1 LHHVWPYAN
10 VQISQSPAF
19 EENDHVEQNIVL
31 EMNQQMEEDD
41 GFQPLFDYSKVYDS
55 PPKFQEDDSD
65 EEEVIISTQQR
76 YGATKRCA
84 GNMLTKVDYNTSC

>member
-1 LHHVWPYAN
+1 

-55 PPKFQEDDSD
+55 PPKFQEGKYHALQLPVMSLSVTD
-65 EEEVIISTQQR
+65 EKLYVFGWSSH
-76 YGATKRCA
+76 ARCGCSIFRLA
-84 GNMLTKVDYNTSC
+84 L

>member
-1 LHHVWPYAN
+1 

-19 EENDHVEQNIVL
+19 EENDHVEQNLVL

-55 PPKFQEDDSD
+55 PPKFQEGKYHALQLPVMSLSMTD
-65 EEEVIISTQQR
+65 EKLYVFGWNSH
-76 YGATKRCA
+76 ARCGCSIFRLA
-84 GNMLTKVDYNTSC
+84 L

>member
-1 LHHVWPYAN
+1 MNLSEVALRDLFHGAT
-10 VQISQSPAF
+10 II
-19 EENDHVEQNIVL
+19 EKVE
-31 EMNQQMEEDD
+31 MEEDD